1 MQKLK
6 TILTACMIL
15 SLAVLFW
22 LVMYQYDN
30 KYTAGGPQAVNG
42 VLSPDGPFFSDPA
55 YVFLIDGWEYY
66 GSRLLSPED
75 FKNQPPK
82 PDRYIF
88 IGRYGGF
95 ENGNK
100 NASPHGSASYRLVIE
115 LPDEMRTY
123 MLELPEIFSA
133 YRLYI
138 NGTLAASM
146 GCPDPLDYQPQTG
159 NRAVSVEAAGSIELL
174 FAVSDFSHLYSGMV
188 YPAAFGQ
195 PDAVAGLLH
204 LRLFFRTV
212 LCTAALTIGLLTA
225 LIGLLNRKYAPAVL
239 YSLLCLLFIG
249 YISYPI
255 TQTFFIGYQPKY
267 VIENFSFCAMLVIV
281 ILLGLQICHIPVKKG
296 VLFLFFG
303 ELMCLWTA
311 MGPYLWN
318 LGNLQIMLLY
328 SRLISAYQWTTAIFL
343 TAAAIYGI
351 SSDTIHARPLLYGI
365 LIFNTALVT
374 DRLLPLYEPII
385 TGWFLELGSFF
396 LVASIGIVIGQ
407 EVAAHYRNAA
417 ILTERAGS
425 MERLYQQQQTY
436 YKTLKQGV
444 EESKKIR
451 HDIRHHFTS
460 INGFVQNR
468 QYEKLSSYLSE
479 FIMISTPKTIKE
491 FCPIDVINI
500 LSQHY
505 DKLAIQNQIRLDI
518 RCDLNA
524 AGINQRNVKM
534 SDADLSCL
542 YSNLMEN
549 AVEAC
554 LRVENRPRSI
564 RVAIIRSDPNSLTIR
579 IWNSADNSVRPH
591 GDSFLSSKAPHRHGY
606 GLLSIRS
613 IAMKYNGNARFHWNK
628 EKQEFESIVT
638 LMV

>member
-1 MQKLK
+1 MYKLK
-6 TILTACMIL
+6 TILTAWMVL
-15 SLAVLFW
+15 SLAVLLW
-22 LVMYQYDN
+22 LLMYQYDN

-42 VLSPDGPFFSDPA
+42 VLSPEFCSERS

-66 GSRLLSPED
+66 GSQLLTPED
-75 FKNQPPK
+75 FKDQPPR
-82 PDRYIF
+82 PDQYIF

-95 ENGNK
+95 EMGNK
-100 NASPHGSASYRLVIE
+100 NASPHGSASYRLVIR

-138 NGTLAASM
+138 NGKLAASM

-188 YPAAFGQ
+188 YPAAFGD

-204 LRLFFRTV
+204 SRLFFRTA
-212 LCTAALTIGLLTA
+212 LCTAALTIGLLAA
-225 LIGLLNRKYAPAVL
+225 LIGLLNRKYAPAMR

-249 YISYPI
+249 YICYPL
-255 TQTFFIGYQPKY
+255 TQTFFTGYQPKY
-267 VIENFSFCAMLVIV
+267 VIENLSFCAMLLVV
-281 ILLGLQICHIPVKKG
+281 TLLGQQICQIPIKKS
-296 VLFLFFG
+296 VIIISFG
-303 ELMCLWTA
+303 GLMCLWA
-311 MGPYLWN
+311 ALGPFFWS

-328 SRLISAYQWTTAIFL
+328 SRLISAYQWTTALFL
-343 TAAAIYGI
+343 TAVAIYGTCKN
-351 SSDTIHARPLLYGI
+351 TIHARPLLYGI

-374 DRLLPLYEPII
+374 DRLLPLYEPIV
-385 TGWFLELGSFF
+385 TGWFIEIASFF
-396 LVASIGIVIGQ
+396 LVTAIGIVIGQ

-436 YKTLKQGV
+436 YKTLKQGIA
-444 EESKKIR
+444 ESKKIR

-468 QYEKLSSYLSE
+468 QYEKLSSYLAE
-479 FIMISTPKTIKE
+479 CKAFTVQKTIKE
-491 FCPIDVINI
+491 FCPVDVINI

-505 DKLAIQNQIRLDI
+505 DELASQNQIRLDI
-518 RCDLNA
+518 RCDLKA
-524 AGINQRNVKM
+524 AGKDQSKVKM
-534 SDADLSCL
+534 ADTDLCCL

-554 LRVENRPRSI
+554 LSIENGPRSI
-564 RVAIIRSDPNSLTIR
+564 RVAIVRPDPNSLTIR
-579 IWNSADNSVRPH
+579 IWNSADHSVRPH
-591 GDSFLSSKAPHRHGY
+591 GDSFLSAKEPHRQGY
-606 GLLSIRS
+606 GLLSIRTV
-613 IAMKYNGNARFHWNK
+613 AMKYGGDVHYHWNK
-628 EKQEFESIVT
+628 KKQEFESIVT